1 MSERKSCRL
10 DEIMTAYERL
20 VIMQTLERNR
30 WNRSRAA
37 LALGISRRRLQY
49 RMRAL
54 HFDLG
59 AIPRDVP
66 GRRNRKLDEVK

>member
-1 MSERKSCRL
+1 MTERLPCRL
-10 DEIMTAYERL
+10 DEMMTSYERL
-20 VIMQTLERNR
+20 VIMQTLGRNR
-30 WNRSRAA
+30 WNRSKAA

-54 HFDLG
+54 HFDLS

-66 GRRNRKLDEVK
+66 GRRNRKIEVG

>member
-1 MSERKSCRL
+1 MTSGRGHSL
-10 DEIMTAYERL
+10 DEMLAAYERL

-37 LALGISRRRLQY
+37 QALSISRRRLQY
-49 RMRAL
+49 RMKAL
-54 HFDLG
+54 HFDLT

-66 GRRNRKLDEVK
+66 GRRLRKVEAG